1 MEGTKHT
8 KYKVSITLAPDLL
21 RAVDAAA
28 KRQSH
33 LNRSAIIESWLR
45 RGARLELE
53 DRLRDETIAY
63 YESLTREEKRE
74 DAAIARAA
82 SRAARRLGIRDD

>member
-8 KYKVSITLAPDLL
+8 NTKHKVSITLAPELL
-21 RAVDAAA
+21 RAVDAAVR
-28 KRQSH
+28 KRSH
-33 LNRSAIIESWLR
+33 LSRSAIIEGWLR
-45 RGARLELE
+45 RGARMELE

-63 YESLTREEKRE
+63 YQSLTREETRE

-82 SRAARRLGIRDD
+82 SRAARRLGI